1 MDFSY
6 RIISSFFPPNNL
18 CGVQSLVLSGTEP
31 SILRTHKPVNG
42 ASPFPWDAPMSP
54 LVCSLALAIC
64 RKKTEEKL
72 PYKVNPRGLASILSH
87 PPISMSVGRV
97 GAAGRSRW
105 KDPERPDPP

>member
-6 RIISSFFPPNNL
+6 RIISSFFSPDNL

-42 ASPFPWDAPMSP
+42 ASPSFPWDALMSL

-64 RKKTEEKL
+64 RKNRRKIAL
-72 PYKVNPRGLASILSH
+72 
-87 PPISMSVGRV
+87 
-97 GAAGRSRW
+97 
-105 KDPERPDPP
+105 

>member
-54 LVCSLALAIC
+54 LMCSLALAIC
-64 RKKTEEKL
+64 RKKQKKNCLIRLTPGDWHPSFLTL
-72 PYKVNPRGLASILSH
+72 PSP
-87 PPISMSVGRV
+87 
-97 GAAGRSRW
+97 
-105 KDPERPDPP
+105 